1 MIIVHVSTFYYPS
14 LGGLERVVQKLAEA
28 QAELGHEV
36 HVVTSTC
43 GAGGRPREERVGGV
57 YVHRVK
63 ALKPHYPDL
72 TAPLEVPRD
81 VLKRTDIVHVH
92 SQNSYFNVRIAEEAK
107 RAGVPVAVHFMAV
120 DALRTHPNFAKRWL
134 GYVYQSLMTRRALGL
149 ADLRFVKSF
158 RDKRVLEEEYGVEA
172 VYIPDGIDE
181 YFFARP
187 RNPSLFRD
195 VFGVDEEYVFLYIGR
210 LHPAKGSQILVEAA
224 AYLRRYMKERFKVVL
239 IGPGHREW
247 LSALAKRLN
256 VGDLVLLTGPVDEE
270 VKISAI
276 DASTCVVI
284 PSLYDYVEV
293 FSLVASEAWARRK
306 PVVAFAVGE
315 LVYRVKHGVNG
326 LLVEQ
331 RNPRALAAALREI
344 VSGKYEFKV
353 DEKLYTWGEI
363 ASKLVEFYDKLHP
376 VEADRTDRSSS

>member
-1 MIIVHVSTFYYPS
+1 MIVVHVNHTFYPVI
-14 LGGLERVVQKLAEA
+14 GGLERAIQRLAEA
-28 QAELGHEV
+28 QAGLGHEV
-36 HVVTSTC
+36 HVVTSTY
-43 GAGGRPREERVGGV
+43 GADRRPREERIGGV

-63 ALKPHYPDL
+63 ALKLRYPDL
-72 TAPLEVPRD
+72 TVPLEVPRD
-81 VLKRTDIVHVH
+81 VLKRADVVHVH
-92 SQNSYFNVRIAEEAK
+92 SQNSYFNVRIAEKAK
-107 RAGVPVAVHFMAV
+107 KVGAPVAVHFMAV

-134 GYVYQSLMTRRALGL
+134 GYIYQRLMTRRALGS

-158 RDKRVLEEEYGVEA
+158 RDKRVLEEKYGVEA

-181 YFFARP
+181 YFFTKP
-187 RNPSLFRD
+187 RNPNLFRD
-195 VFGVDEEYVFLYIGR
+195 MFGVDEEYVFLYIGR
-210 LHPAKGSQILVEAA
+210 LHPAKGPQILVEAA
-224 AYLRRYMKERFKVVL
+224 AYLRRYVKERFRVVL
-239 IGPGHREW
+239 IGPGPRER
-247 LSALAKRLN
+247 LSALARRLN

-306 PVVAFAVGE
+306 PVVAFAAGE

-331 RNPRALAAALREI
+331 RNPKALAAALWEI
-344 VSGKYEFKV
+344 MLGRYDFRI
-353 DEKLYTWGEI
+353 DEKLYTWEEI

-376 VEADRTDRSSS
+376 TKSNSMVEPSL